1 MDKKQNYQIIS
12 ERIDDIVLL
21 LNMMKQM
28 RLPELINSYL
38 PRHPNQQGLD
48 WGWVAVIWLSY
59 ILSQGDHRKV
69 TVREW
74 VNQRRYTI
82 EKVCGISLVDTDFTD
97 DRLTILLRKLSQE
110 ETWSQIERTLNTNTI
125 SIYDLSVEQIR
136 LDATT
141 MSGHHLVSES
151 GLFQFGHSKDDP
163 SLAQIKVMLASLDP
177 LGMPLATTVVSGEQ
191 ADDGLYRPIFKQVSQ
206 NLEQSG
212 LLWVG
217 DCKMSS
223 LETRGL
229 IHSQQHY
236 YLAPLSRVGKVSGL
250 IKQWVKQVIGK
261 VMPGQEII
269 RVDSQGQSHQIATAY
284 ELLRPQQ
291 MILGEEELSWT
302 ERVVLVHSEVYQ
314 QQQQRGLE
322 QRLKTATEKIQAL
335 TPPPGRGKR
344 QIRDEATLHQKVQ
357 AILKAHRVQGLLNF
371 RYEYQPPNSPRQGR
385 YQITA
390 VTPDESSI
398 EQVQFL
404 FGWRAYV
411 TDAPI
416 EKLSLHQ
423 AVLTYRD
430 EWLVERNFGR
440 LKGVPLSI
448 TPFFVQRDDQV
459 TGLVHL
465 LSLAVRLLSLIEF
478 VVRRRLQQT
487 GESLKGLYPGNP
499 TRATT
504 KPTTEKL
511 LKAFDNLTLTLI
523 QARGEWYGDVTLL
536 NPLQSKILTFLGLS
550 PEIYSG
556 LVENST

>member
-12 ERIDDIVLL
+12 ERIDDIVVL
-21 LNMMKQM
+21 LNVMKQM
-28 RLPELINSYL
+28 RLPELLNQHL
-38 PRHPNQQGLD
+38 PRHPNQKGID
-48 WGWVAVIWLSY
+48 WGWVGVIWLSY

-74 VNQRRYTI
+74 VNQRSYTI
-82 EKVCGISLVDTDFTD
+82 SQVCGIALEETDFTD

-110 ETWSQIERTLNTNTI
+110 ETWSQIESALNTNTI

-163 SLAQIKVMLASLDP
+163 TLAQIKVMLAGLDP

-206 NLEQSG
+206 NLGQSG

-250 IKQWVKQVIGK
+250 IDQWVKQVRSG
-261 VMPGQEII
+261 VMTGQEII
-269 RVDSQGQSHQIATAY
+269 RVNSEGQSRQIATAY
-284 ELLRPQQ
+284 ELSRLQEIKIGQ
-291 MILGEEELSWT
+291 EELTWT
-302 ERVVLVHSEVYQ
+302 ERVLLVHSPVYQ

-344 QIRDEATLHQKVQ
+344 QIRDEATLHQRVQ
-357 AILKAHRVQGLLNF
+357 AILKAHRVEGLLNF
-371 RYEYQPPNSPRQGR
+371 LYEYQPPNSPRQGR

-390 VTPDESSI
+390 VISNESSI
-398 EQVQFL
+398 KQVQLL

-411 TDAPI
+411 TNAPV
-416 EKLSLHQ
+416 EKLSLDQ

-440 LKGVPLSI
+440 LKGVTWSI

-459 TGLVHL
+459 KGLVHL

-478 VVRRRLQQT
+478 VVRRGLQQT
-487 GESLKGLYPGNP
+487 GESLSGLYPGNP
-499 TRATT
+499 TRATAR
-504 KPTTEKL
+504 PTTEKL
-511 LKAFDNLTLTLI
+511 LKAFENLTLTLI
-523 QARGEWYGDVTLL
+523 QARGEWYGDVTPL
-536 NPLQSKILTFLGLS
+536 NPLQLKILTFLGLS

>member
-1 MDKKQNYQIIS
+1 MDKKQNYQIIT

-21 LNMMKQM
+21 LSVMKQM
-28 RLPELINSYL
+28 GLPELINDYL
-38 PRHPNQQGLD
+38 PRHPNQKGLD

-74 VNQRRYTI
+74 VNQRRYSI
-82 EKVCGISLVDTDFTD
+82 EKVCGISLEETDFTD
-97 DRLTILLRKLSQE
+97 DRLTILLRKLSQGA
-110 ETWSQIERTLNTNTI
+110 TWSQIEGDLNTKTI
-125 SIYDLSVEQIR
+125 SIYDLRTEQVR

-163 SLAQIKVMLASLDP
+163 SLPQIKVMLASLDP

-191 ADDGLYRPIFKQVSQ
+191 ADDGLYIPLLEQVSQ

-223 LETRGL
+223 RETRGS
-229 IHSQQHY
+229 IHRQQDY
-236 YLAPLSRVGKVSGL
+236 YLTPLSRVGQVSKL
-250 IKQWVKQVIGK
+250 INQWVSQALGGVI
-261 VMPGQEII
+261 PGQEINRI
-269 RVDSQGQSHQIATAY
+269 NSEGKSTRIATAY
-284 ELLRPQQ
+284 ELSRSQQ

-302 ERVVLVHSEVYQ
+302 ERVLLVHSEVYQ
-314 QQQQRGLE
+314 RQQQRGLE
-322 QRLKTATEKIQAL
+322 QRLKTATTKLQEL

-344 QIRDEATLHQKVQ
+344 QIRDESTLHQKVQ
-357 AILKAHRVQGLLNF
+357 AILKAHRVEGLLQF
-371 RYEYQPPNSPRQGR
+371 DYEYQPPNSPRQGR
-385 YQITA
+385 YQIMA
-390 VTPDESSI
+390 VIPHEPAI
-398 EQVQFL
+398 EEVQLL

-411 TDAPI
+411 TNAPGS
-416 EKLSLHQ
+416 KLSLHQ

-440 LKGVPLSI
+440 FKGVPLSI
-448 TPFFVQRDDQV
+448 TPLFVQRDDQV
-459 TGLVHL
+459 KGLVHL

-499 TRATT
+499 TRTT
-504 KPTTEKL
+504 TRPTTEKL

-523 QARGEWYGDVTLL
+523 QARGEWYGDVTPL
-536 NPLQSKILTFLGLS
+536 NSLQSKILTFLGLS

>member
-21 LNMMKQM
+21 LNVMKQM
-28 RLPELINSYL
+28 GLAELINDYL
-38 PRHPNQQGLD
+38 PRHPNQKGLD

-74 VNQRRYTI
+74 VNQRRYSI
-82 EKVCGISLVDTDFTD
+82 EKVCGIELLETDFTD

-110 ETWSQIERTLNTNTI
+110 STWLKIERDLNTNTI
-125 SIYDLSVEQIR
+125 SIYDLRVEQVR

-163 SLAQIKVMLASLDP
+163 NLAQIKVMLASLDP
-177 LGMPLATTVVSGEQ
+177 LGMPLATKVVSGEQ
-191 ADDGLYRPIFKQVSQ
+191 ADDGLYIPIFEQVSQ
-206 NLEQSG
+206 NLDRSG

-223 LETRGL
+223 IETRGL

-236 YLAPLSRVGKVSGL
+236 YLAPLSRVGKVPGL
-250 IKQWVKQVIGK
+250 IAQWVKQVRSGI
-261 VMPGQEII
+261 MAGQEII
-269 RVDSQGQSHQIATAY
+269 RVDSEGKSRQIATAY
-284 ELLRPQQ
+284 ELSRLQQ
-291 MILGEEELSWT
+291 ITLEQEELSWT
-302 ERVVLVHSEVYQ
+302 ERVLLVHSEVYQ

-322 QRLKTATEKIQAL
+322 QRLKTASAKIQAL
-335 TPPPGRGKR
+335 TPSPGRGKR
-344 QIRDEATLHQKVQ
+344 QIRDEQILHQRVQ
-357 AILKAHRVQGLLNF
+357 TILKAHRVQGLLNF
-371 RYEYQPPNSPRQGR
+371 LYEYQPPHSPRQGR

-390 VTPDESSI
+390 VMPDESSL
-398 EQVQFL
+398 EQIQLL

-416 EKLSLHQ
+416 EQLSLHQ

-430 EWLVERNFGR
+430 EWLIERNFGR
-440 LKGVPLSI
+440 LKGIPLSI
-448 TPFFVQRDDQV
+448 TPLFVQRDDQV
-459 TGLVHL
+459 KGLVHL

-487 GESLKGLYPGNP
+487 GESLTGLYPGNP

-504 KPTTEKL
+504 NPTTEKL

-523 QARGEWYGDVTLL
+523 QARGEWYGDVTPL
-536 NPLQSKILTFLGLS
+536 NPLQSKIVTFFGLS
-550 PEIYSG
+550 PDIYSG

>member
-28 RLPELINSYL
+28 GLPELINDYL

-82 EKVCGISLVDTDFTD
+82 EKVCGIELVETDFTD

-110 ETWSQIERTLNTNTI
+110 STWSQIEQDLNTNTI
-125 SIYDLSVEQIR
+125 SIYDLRVEQVR

-163 SLAQIKVMLASLDP
+163 NLAQIKVMLASLDP

-191 ADDGLYRPIFKQVSQ
+191 ADDGLYLPIFEQVSQ
-206 NLEQSG
+206 NLGQSG

-223 LETRGL
+223 IETRGY
-229 IHSQQHY
+229 IHRQQHY
-236 YLAPLSRVGKVSGL
+236 YLTPLSRVGKVPEL
-250 IKQWVKQVIGK
+250 INQWVNQVRSG
-261 VMPGQEII
+261 VMPGQEIV
-269 RVDSQGQSHQIATAY
+269 RVDSQGQSRQIATAY
-284 ELLRPQQ
+284 ELSRPQQ
-291 MILGEEELSWT
+291 ITLGQEELTWT
-302 ERVVLVHSEVYQ
+302 ERVLLVHSEVAQ

-344 QIRDEATLHQKVQ
+344 IVRDELTLRQKVQ
-357 AILKAHRVQGLLNF
+357 AILKAHRVEGLLHCD
-371 RYEYQPPNSPRQGR
+371 YEYQPPNPPRQGR

-390 VTPDESSI
+390 VTPHEPSI
-398 EQVQFL
+398 EQDQLL
-404 FGWRAYV
+404 FGWRAIVDEAANQQY
-411 TDAPI
+411 I
-416 EKLSLHQ
+416 EQLKQDKASDPQRPVDCRIWKQ
-423 AVLTYRD
+423 A
-430 EWLVERNFGR
+430 E
-440 LKGVPLSI
+440 
-448 TPFFVQRDDQV
+448 
-459 TGLVHL
+459 
-465 LSLAVRLLSLIEF
+465 
-478 VVRRRLQQT
+478 
-487 GESLKGLYPGNP
+487 
-499 TRATT
+499 
-504 KPTTEKL
+504 TE
-511 LKAFDNLTLTLI
+511 D
-523 QARGEWYGDVTLL
+523 
-536 NPLQSKILTFLGLS
+536 
-550 PEIYSG
+550 
-556 LVENST
+556 

>member
-110 ETWSQIERTLNTNTI
+110 ETWSQIEQTLNTNTI

-206 NLEQSG
+206 NLGRSG

-250 IKQWVKQVIGK
+250 IDQWVKQVRTG
-261 VMPGQEII
+261 VLAGQEII
-269 RVDSQGQSHQIATAY
+269 RVDSEDRSRQIATAY
-284 ELLRPQQ
+284 ELSRPQQ
-291 MILGEEELSWT
+291 MKIGQEELTWT
-302 ERVVLVHSEVYQ
+302 ERVLLVHSQVYQ
-314 QQQQRGLE
+314 QQQQRGL
-322 QRLKTATEKIQAL
+322 QKRLKTATEKIQAL
-335 TPPPGRGKR
+335 TPSPGRGKR
-344 QIRDEATLHQKVQ
+344 QIRDEATLHQRVQ
-357 AILKAHRVQGLLNF
+357 AILKAHRVAELLNF
-371 RYEYQPPNSPRQGR
+371 DYQYQPPQAPRQGR

-390 VTPDESSI
+390 VIPDESSI
-398 EQVQFL
+398 EQVQLL

-411 TDAPI
+411 TNAPI

-478 VVRRRLQQT
+478 VVRRRLHRT

-499 TRATT
+499 TRATIR
-504 KPTTEKL
+504 PTTEKL

-523 QARGEWYGDVTLL
+523 QARGEWYGDVTPL
-536 NPLQSKILTFLGLS
+536 NPLQSQILTFLGLS

>member
-1 MDKKQNYQIIS
+1 MDKKQNYQIIT

-21 LNMMKQM
+21 LNVMKQM
-28 RLPELINSYL
+28 GLPELINDYL

-48 WGWVAVIWLSY
+48 WGWVGVIWLSY

-82 EKVCGISLVDTDFTD
+82 EKVCGISLVETDFTD
-97 DRLTILLRKLSQE
+97 DRLTILLRKLSLE
-110 ETWSQIERTLNTNTI
+110 STWSQIERELNSNSI

-141 MSGHHLVSES
+141 ISGHHLVSES

-177 LGMPLATTVVSGEQ
+177 LGMPLATTVLSGEQ
-191 ADDGLYRPIFKQVSQ
+191 ADDGLYKPIFQQVSQ
-206 NLEQSG
+206 NLGRLG

-236 YLAPLSRVGKVSGL
+236 YLAPLSRVGKVPGL
-250 IKQWVKQVIGK
+250 IKQWINQALGE
-261 VMPGQEII
+261 VMVGQEII
-269 RVDSQGQSHQIATAY
+269 RVNSEGKSHQIATAY
-284 ELLRPQQ
+284 ELSRLQQ
-291 MILGEEELSWT
+291 ISFGQEELSWT
-302 ERVVLVHSEVYQ
+302 ERVLLVHSEVYQ
-314 QQQQRGLE
+314 RQQQRGLE
-322 QRLKTATEKIQAL
+322 QRLKTATEKILAL

-344 QIRDEATLHQKVQ
+344 QIRDESTLQQKVQ
-357 AILKAHRVQGLLNF
+357 AILKAHRVEGLLDF
-371 RYEYQPPNSPRQGR
+371 DYESQPPNPPRQGR

-390 VTPDESSI
+390 IIPNRPAI
-398 EQVQFL
+398 EEVQLL

-411 TDAPI
+411 TNAPI

-423 AVLTYRD
+423 AVLAYRD

-459 TGLVHL
+459 KGLVHL

-478 VVRRRLQQT
+478 VVRRRLHRT

-504 KPTTEKL
+504 RPTTEKL

-523 QARGEWYGDVTLL
+523 QARGEWYGDVTPL
-536 NPLQSKILTFLGLS
+536 NPLQSKILTFFGLS

>member
-1 MDKKQNYQIIS
+1 MDKKQNYQIIT

-21 LNMMKQM
+21 LNVMKQM
-28 RLPELINSYL
+28 GLPELINDYL

-48 WGWVAVIWLSY
+48 WGWVGVIWLSY

-82 EKVCGISLVDTDFTD
+82 EKVCGIELVETDFTD
-97 DRLTILLRKLSQE
+97 DRLTILLRKLSHSA
-110 ETWSQIERTLNTNTI
+110 TWSQIERGLNTNTI

-206 NLEQSG
+206 NLGRSG

-223 LETRGL
+223 IETRGL

-236 YLAPLSRVGKVSGL
+236 YLAPLSRVGKVPGL
-250 IKQWVKQVIGK
+250 INQWVNKALGGA
-261 VMPGQEII
+261 MTGREII
-269 RVDSQGQSHQIATAY
+269 RVNSEGQSRRIATAY
-284 ELLRPQQ
+284 ELSRLQQ
-291 MILGEEELSWT
+291 ISFGQEELSWT
-302 ERVVLVHSEVYQ
+302 ERVLLVHSQVYQ

-322 QRLKTATEKIQAL
+322 QRLKTATEKILAL
-335 TPPPGRGKR
+335 TPSPGRGKR
-344 QIRDEATLHQKVQ
+344 QIRDELTLHQKVQ
-357 AILKAHRVQGLLNF
+357 AILKVHRVEGLLDF
-371 RYEYQPPNSPRQGR
+371 DYEYHPPNPPRQGR
-385 YQITA
+385 YQIKA
-390 VTPDESSI
+390 IIPDEPAI
-398 EQVQFL
+398 EEVQLL

-411 TDAPI
+411 TNAPI

-459 TGLVHL
+459 KGLVHL
-465 LSLAVRLLSLIEF
+465 LSLAARLLSLIEF

-499 TRATT
+499 TRATAR
-504 KPTTEKL
+504 PTTEKL

-523 QARGEWYGDVTLL
+523 QARGEWSGDVTPLS
-536 NPLQSKILTFLGLS
+536 PLQSQILTFLGLS

>member
-151 GLFQFGHSKDDP
+151 GLFQQVDSISWGNPSMARLQFGHSKDDP

-404 FGWRAYV
+404 FGWR
-411 TDAPI
+411 
-416 EKLSLHQ
+416 
-423 AVLTYRD
+423 
-430 EWLVERNFGR
+430 ERCDGC
-440 LKGVPLSI
+440 S
-448 TPFFVQRDDQV
+448 D
-459 TGLVHL
+459 
-465 LSLAVRLLSLIEF
+465 
-478 VVRRRLQQT
+478 
-487 GESLKGLYPGNP
+487 
-499 TRATT
+499 
-504 KPTTEKL
+504 
-511 LKAFDNLTLTLI
+511 
-523 QARGEWYGDVTLL
+523 
-536 NPLQSKILTFLGLS
+536 
-550 PEIYSG
+550 
-556 LVENST
+556 